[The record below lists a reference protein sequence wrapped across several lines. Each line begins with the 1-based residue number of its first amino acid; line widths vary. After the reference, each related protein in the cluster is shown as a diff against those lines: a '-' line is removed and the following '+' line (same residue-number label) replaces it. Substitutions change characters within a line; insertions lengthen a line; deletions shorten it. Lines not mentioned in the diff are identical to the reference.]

1 MKAHAAHRGPPPDV
15 DEGDAR
21 DLAALLRREL
31 RPTPGRLGDSVR
43 IVVVVLAVVA
53 ILETF
58 RIPEIAV
65 SAYIVLFLSGREA
78 ASTVRTALAAG
89 MAVVLAI
96 LTAIAVFMLSLSE
109 PALRIPLVAVTTFGA
124 MFLARAATLGP
135 VFFVA
140 GFVIAYGLTLGDE
153 VLGLALQPA
162 TVGNA
167 PQFEVPE
174 IFFVPPE
181 DALVRFLLW
190 FSLTIVVPVVLLI
203 AANLLTGRD
212 PAVLLRRALTERL
225 ATATRFCA
233 GERGAE
239 RQLEAQGFEG
249 TAQLHKL
256 HDLAGFLRRGKR
268 RVPWGV
274 SLIDHIGRLGLL
286 LLTWLRVEGDNR
298 QPLVPAAG
306 ACRRAKQALQD
317 GKAPSI
323 EPVAITATGAA
334 RPLADAITGTLRAIY
349 ETVAAKPGTASPK
362 DREAA
367 ERGAHDA
374 TEAPRRLLAADAFSN
389 PEHVRFALKV
399 TLAVMICYFVMSM
412 TDWPGIHTCVITA
425 FFVALGTVGD
435 TLHKATLRF
444 VGCLIGAGLGLGA
457 ILLLMPLMTELG
469 DLLLLLA
476 PVTLLAAWVACG
488 SERVAYAGLQI
499 GLAFYLVVL
508 QGYGPTISMYTA
520 RDRTI
525 GILFGNIVISVI
537 FTTIWPVSVANVV
550 RTNLARALEQLAVL
564 VGLGAR
570 ADVEISQTA
579 RSAGETAFGQA
590 IAQARAVL
598 VNDPFET
605 SEVRRA
611 VRRRPIDVAL
621 VEEVGRLFIPILAI
635 LDLYADPD
643 WRELSEPMRDAIRA
657 HRQAQAAWFR
667 QAAAWVRS
675 GEGADAVAVGL
686 PEPPAISGPGDHL
699 TALTTWYRLL
709 HQDIRKIL
717 DEVGPQP
724 QPVTARSVGDALHAA
739 G

>member
-1 MKAHAAHRGPPPDV
+1 MKAHAARRGPPPDV

-21 DLAALLRREL
+21 DLVALLRREL

-43 IVVVVLAVVA
+43 VVVVVLAVVA

-89 MAVVLAI
+89 IAVVLAI
-96 LTAIAVFMLSLSE
+96 FMTIGVFMLSLSE
-109 PALRIPLVAVTTFGA
+109 PALRIPLMAVMTFGA
-124 MFLARAATLGP
+124 MFLSRAATLGP

-167 PQFEVPE
+167 PQFELPE
-174 IFFVPPE
+174 IFFIPPE

-190 FSLTIVVPVVLLI
+190 FTLAVVVPVVLLI
-203 AANLLTGRD
+203 AANLLTWRD
-212 PAVLLRRALTERL
+212 PALLLRRALTERL

-233 GERGAE
+233 GESGAE
-239 RQLEAQGFEG
+239 LALEAQAFEG
-249 TAQLHKL
+249 TAQLRKL
-256 HDLAGFLRRGKR
+256 YDLAGGGRRLA
-268 RVPWGV
+268 WGV
-274 SLIDHIGRLGLL
+274 SLIAHIGRLGLL
-286 LLTWLRVEGDNR
+286 LLAWLRVEGNNR
-298 QPLVPAAG
+298 KPLAPAAG
-306 ACRRAKQALQD
+306 ACGRAEQALQD

-323 EPVAITATGAA
+323 EPVAITTTGAA
-334 RPLADAITGTLRAIY
+334 RPLADAITRRLQAIY
-349 ETVAAKPGTASPK
+349 ETLAAKPGTASQK
-362 DREAA
+362 ESEAA
-367 ERGAHDA
+367 EGG
-374 TEAPRRLLAADAFSN
+374 RRLLAANAFSN
-389 PEHVRFALKV
+389 PDYVRFALKV

-412 TDWPGIHTCVITA
+412 TDWPGIHTSVITA

-457 ILLLMPLMTELG
+457 ILLLMPLMTDLG

-476 PVTLLAAWVACG
+476 PVTLLAAWIASG
-488 SERVAYAGLQI
+488 SERIAYAGLQVS
-499 GLAFYLVVL
+499 LAFYLVVL
-508 QGYGPTISMYTA
+508 QGYGPTIDMYTA

-525 GILFGNIVISVI
+525 GILFGNIVISAI

-550 RTNLARALEQLAVL
+550 RTNLARALEQLATL

-570 ADVEISQTA
+570 ADGEIPQTA
-579 RSAGETAFGQA
+579 RSAADMAFGQA

-611 VRRRPIDVAL
+611 VERRPIDATVA
-621 VEEVGRLFIPILAI
+621 EEVGRLFIPVSAI
-635 LDLYADPD
+635 LDLCT
-643 WRELSEPMRDAIRA
+643 ELAGHDLPQPTQDALHA
-657 HRQAQAAWFR
+657 HHQALVAWFR
-667 QAAAWVRS
+667 QAASWTRS
-675 GEGADAVAVGL
+675 GEGADAVSAGL
-686 PEPPAISGPGDHL
+686 PEPPALSGPGDHL
-699 TALTTWYRLL
+699 IALATWYRLL
-709 HQDIRKIL
+709 HEDIRKIL

-724 QPVTARSVGDALHAA
+724 QPLTAQSVGDALHAA